1 MTMFET
7 KRRIYISGPMSGIPL
22 LNFPL
27 FNRTAVRL
35 RNLRWE
41 VVNPVEINGDPEAE
55 WLDCIAAD
63 LLAMKDCTAICLL
76 PGWTNSYGA
85 KIERM
90 AADKLGLEVFNLSDL
105 IPEAA

>member
-1 MTMFET
+1 M
-7 KRRIYISGPMSGIPL
+7 KIYISGPMSGIPF

-41 VVNPVEINGDPEAE
+41 VVNPVEINPDPNAE

-63 LLAMKDCTAICLL
+63 LMAMKGCTAICLL
-76 PGWTNSYGA
+76 PGWSDSFGA
-85 KIERM
+85 RIERM
-90 AADKLGLEVFNLSDL
+90 AADKLGLQVLHLADL
-105 IPEAA
+105 VPEAA

>member
-1 MTMFET
+1 VT
-7 KRRIYISGPMSGIPL
+7 KGKIYISGPMSDIPR

-35 RNLRWE
+35 RNMRWE
-41 VVNPVEINGDPEAE
+41 VVNPVEINPDEAAN

-63 LLAMKDCTAICLL
+63 LLAMKGCTAICLL
-76 PGWTNSYGA
+76 PGWTESFGA

-90 AADKLGLEVFNLSDL
+90 VADKLGLEVFHLADL
-105 IPEAA
+105 VPEEA